1 VPKEVATIGADLRK
15 KGGEK
20 SQTVL
25 ACEKVDEDRTHPI
38 CFLRRSNVKQDPS

>member
-25 ACEKVDEDRTHPI
+25 ACEKGDEDRTPHL
-38 CFLRRSNVKQDPS
+38 CFLRSNKVKQEPS